1 MLRGGQWASGILEGG
16 GGERM
21 AVAMMGGGGGG
32 GCIKVVAV
40 CGGRR
45 GVGGVQK
52 GNL

>member
-21 AVAMMGGGGGG
+21 AVAMLGGGGGG

-40 CGGRR
+40 
-45 GVGGVQK
+45 
-52 GNL
+52 